1 MCIRDRYG
9 TDKPDLRN
17 PLQIHDITKVFT
29 REDVKFEIFRKTKRC
44 AATNVNP
51 KTGLRDLNIPNQLQK
66 IYGHYDLGVYGRVLN
81 KGTIKIND
89 EIKF

>member
-1 MCIRDRYG
+1 M
-9 TDKPDLRN
+9 
-17 PLQIHDITKVFT
+17 
-29 REDVKFEIFRKTKRC
+29 
-44 AATNVNP
+44 NP

-89 EIKF
+89 EVKF